1 MVMEGL
7 DSSVAKEKI
16 KWDIIGHSG
25 DNRYIPLSLGEN
37 PPSND
42 KDRYKVLQQT
52 ASYPQFCFPGDYTI
66 EATRECIRRLA
77 AEEEADEQ
85 QDVGKEALVGVLR
98 RHNHTADEQ
107 ELHGKW
113 QTVRYSSVGPAAH
126 CGPPKDSTIACLYRL
141 VPHAPSIPHTSQE
154 VTGYDEAECNVEDIH
169 DHVGVVCGR
178 LELQYVEKDIA
189 DLG

>member
-77 AEEEADEQ
+77 AEEEADERFLIVLTDANLDRYGIPIKTLRDSLDLDKSVNTCVVAIGSLGDQ
-85 QDVGKEALVGVLR
+85 AQRMKDGLPAGRSFIVEDTSEVPKVLR
-98 RHNHTADEQ
+98 TFFQ
-107 ELHGKW
+107 S
-113 QTVRYSSVGPAAH
+113 TVLA
-126 CGPPKDSTIACLYRL
+126 
-141 VPHAPSIPHTSQE
+141 
-154 VTGYDEAECNVEDIH
+154 
-169 DHVGVVCGR
+169 
-178 LELQYVEKDIA
+178 
-189 DLG
+189 